1 MEIRGEYVT
10 YLTQKS
16 FDDVEC
22 RQQRSEL
29 LSGMLVLLFVL
40 LVIASLA

>member
-1 MEIRGEYVT
+1 MVRGGSVT

-29 LSGMLVLLFVL
+29 LSGVLVLVFVL
-40 LVIASLA
+40 LIVASLA

>member
-1 MEIRGEYVT
+1 MTVRGGSVT

-29 LSGMLVLLFVL
+29 LSGVLVLVFVL
-40 LVIASLA
+40 LIVASLA

>member
-1 MEIRGEYVT
+1 MT